1 MEPTERKTSRWTA
14 WTLLATIASLSFA
27 LVAAPV
33 FLIYPFRPQTHLGVA
48 LAYEMRRLAPAV
60 TLVALL
66 PAGWLAGRVAAGL
79 RRKWLWAPLL
89 LLLALPVFSAWFAR
103 QNHFE
108 WMFAPIADPAYAKAT
123 ESSFVGERD
132 MLIAVELGG
141 EAVAYPVRQMAYH
154 HLVNDVVGQEPVV
167 STY

>member
-1 MEPTERKTSRWTA
+1 MRRRTWPLWV
-14 WTLLATIASLSFA
+14 A
-27 LVAAPV
+27 LVLTVAVGVGIIAFPT
-33 FLIYPFRPQTHLGVA
+33 FYIMPFKPQASRTMQWA
-48 LAYEMRRLAPAV
+48 LAARTMAPTVTAV
-60 TLVALL
+60 AVGLSLLWVALL
-66 PAGWLAGRVAAGL
+66 GSRL
-79 RRKWLWAPLL
+79 RRWWTRA
-89 LLLALPVFSAWFAR
+89 LALLVLIPVCGGAWFAR